1 MARVE
6 TQPIAQPVDHPM
18 AERAVPIPGK
28 PRLDTLG
35 ALRRHPNFRLYWTG
49 ALLSNVGTWMQTLAQ
64 SWLVYHLTGSALLL
78 GAVNFLQGVPAL
90 FLSLVGGV
98 LADRIERRRLM
109 LVTQAAQMLLAFLL
123 AGVTLAG
130 VVRVEHIMIIAFL
143 AGLVNAVN
151 TPVRQGI

>member
-1 MARVE
+1 MKRDAGSVGMARVE
-6 TQPIAQPVDHPM
+6 APPIDHPT
-18 AERAVPIPGK
+18 AERVMPAPRYG
-28 PRLDTLG
+28 RLDTVG
-35 ALRRHPNFRLYWTG
+35 A
-49 ALLSNVGTWMQTLAQ
+49 WMQTLAQ

-78 GAVNFLQGVPAL
+78 GAVNFVQGVPAL